1 MSPFTP
7 LLHIAQQEGL
17 VAQVFVNAT
26 RVMGLTAAREKQ
38 LLIWLANRLP
48 ARIHSDHLTGLAA
61 LAMVGAAL
69 AYAAASHW
77 PGALHLVNLC
87 LLVNWFGDSLDG
99 TVARVRNQQRP
110 RYGFYVDHVLD
121 CAGIAILVLGMAAS
135 GLMSLTLALA
145 FLIAYFL
152 VSIEVYLAT
161 YCLTTFR
168 MSFLGFGPTELR
180 ILLAIGNVVALS
192 RPVVELFG
200 EPWKLFDVGVAV
212 AIPGLVIAFAMSAI
226 RNGRALF
233 LAEPRIKP

>member
-1 MSPFTP
+1 M
-7 LLHIAQQEGL
+7 
-17 VAQVFVNAT
+17 AQVFVNAT

-38 LLIWLANRLP
+38 VLIWLANRLP

-69 AYAAASHW
+69 AYAAASRW

-121 CAGIAILVLGMAAS
+121 CAGIAVLVLGMAAS

-152 VSIEVYLAT
+152 VSIEAYLAT

-168 MSFLGFGPTELR
+168 MSFLGMGPTELR
-180 ILLAIGNVVALS
+180 ILLAIGNLVALS
-192 RPVVELFG
+192 RPVVELDG
-200 EPWKLFDVGVAV
+200 QPWKLFDVGVAV
-212 AIPGLVIAFAMSAI
+212 AIPALVIAFASSAI

-233 LAEPRIKP
+233 RAEPRMR